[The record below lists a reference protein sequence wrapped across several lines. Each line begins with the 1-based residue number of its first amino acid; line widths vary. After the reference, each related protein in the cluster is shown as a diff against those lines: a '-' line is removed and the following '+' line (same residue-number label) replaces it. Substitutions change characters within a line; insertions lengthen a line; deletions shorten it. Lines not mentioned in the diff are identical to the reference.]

1 VLSGVTKIARDG
13 SMADSFSILARLFGL
28 KGRVAVVAG
37 GAGRIGRALCQGL
50 SEAGAAVAVLDLD
63 TAAAIEIASRISRQS
78 ARPVLAVTADI
89 TSEESLVQ
97 AAARIDKELGPT
109 SILVNSAQFRGE
121 GFYSSSPEDYGREP
135 WEQVLR
141 TNLTGVQLTCQA
153 FGRVMKERGGGSI
166 VNLASTYGVVSP
178 DPRIYGSSGVN
189 SPPAY
194 GAAKAGVIQLTR
206 YLAVHWRDCGIRVN
220 CLVPG
225 GVLDGQDQRFVS
237 EYCRR
242 TPLGRMAAPDDY
254 IGPVIFMASAAS
266 AYMTGAVVTVDGGWT
281 AW

>member
-1 VLSGVTKIARDG
+1 MSQGALLTQ
-13 SMADSFSILARLFGL
+13 LFGL
-28 KGRVAVVAG
+28 EGRAAVVVG
-37 GAGRIGRALCQGL
+37 GAGRIGRALCRGL
-50 SEAGAAVAVLDLD
+50 AEAGAAVAVLDCD
-63 TAAAIEIASRISRQS
+63 SAAAHELAEQIGRATG
-78 ARPVLAVTADI
+78 RPAVAVPTDI
-89 TSEESLVQ
+89 TREESLTE
-97 AAARIDKELGPT
+97 AARLTIAAVGLP
-109 SILVNSAQFRGE
+109 SVLVNSAQFRGP
-121 GFYSSSPEDYGREP
+121 GFYSSSPEDYPREA

-141 TNLTGVQLTCQA
+141 TNLTGVHLACQV
-153 FGRVMKERGGGSI
+153 FGRLMKERGGGAI
-166 VNLASTYGVVSP
+166 VNLASTYGLVSP

-206 YLAVHWRDCGIRVN
+206 YLAVHWREAGIRVN

-225 GVLDGQDQRFVS
+225 GVFDHQDESFVA

-242 TPLGRMAAPDDY
+242 TPLGRMAQPEDY
-254 IGPVIFMASAAS
+254 VGPVLFMASAAS